1 MDERVWKHTPEM
13 GEISGF
19 GGGYEEACQ
28 QMLHQGVA
36 YLVSLGER
44 RPEFEVETYRG
55 VFGICDLTGPD
66 AEGLEAAVMMSN
78 YMLKVGWEV
87 VNTPFT
93 YRVVNFLKRVEHED
107 YYDRHTNF
115 TPFSLEA

>member
-66 AEGLEAAVMMSN
+66 AEGLEAAVMAGDGFGATGAMHQAV
-78 YMLKVGWEV
+78 MMRLRFIAEHGWERYV
-87 VNTPFT
+87 AECVSGEGT
-93 YRVVNFLKRVEHED
+93 D
-107 YYDRHTNF
+107 
-115 TPFSLEA
+115 A